1 MSDVKSTSTTKHNVE
16 SEDES
21 VNGDEFGST
30 DEVKVFKDEDEPDC
44 SESYQAELL
53 AEKSSLINESEQA
66 SLKFVVVVVDVI
78 AVIVVDTDV
87 NVVVV
92 YDVVVDIIVDM
103 TLKQIQYRHI
113 DRRIIKARQNRTF

>member
-1 MSDVKSTSTTKHNVE
+1 MEYLIEFAIGPSSTDDNVESPRTSTASNLSDVKSTSTTKHNVE

-66 SLKFVVVVVDVI
+66 SSKLVVVVVVDVI
-78 AVIVVDTDV
+78 AIVVDT
-87 NVVVV
+87 NV
-92 YDVVVDIIVDM
+92 DVVVD
-103 TLKQIQYRHI
+103 RC
-113 DRRIIKARQNRTF
+113 RWC

>member
-1 MSDVKSTSTTKHNVE
+1 MLNYFIGFILGPSSTDDNVESPRTSTTSNVSDVKSTSTTKQNVE

-66 SLKFVVVVVDVI
+66 S
-78 AVIVVDTDV
+78 
-87 NVVVV
+87 
-92 YDVVVDIIVDM
+92 
-103 TLKQIQYRHI
+103 
-113 DRRIIKARQNRTF
+113 

>member
-1 MSDVKSTSTTKHNVE
+1 MLYYFIEFTLGPSSTDDNVESPRTSTTSNVSDVKSTSTTKQNVE

-66 SLKFVVVVVDVI
+66 S
-78 AVIVVDTDV
+78 
-87 NVVVV
+87 
-92 YDVVVDIIVDM
+92 
-103 TLKQIQYRHI
+103 
-113 DRRIIKARQNRTF
+113 

>member
-1 MSDVKSTSTTKHNVE
+1 LEYLIEFAIGPSSTDDNVESPRTSTASNLSDVKSTSTTKHNVE

-66 SLKFVVVVVDVI
+66 SLKLVVVVVVDVI
-78 AVIVVDTDV
+78 AIVVDT
-87 NVVVV
+87 NV
-92 YDVVVDIIVDM
+92 DVVVD
-103 TLKQIQYRHI
+103 RC
-113 DRRIIKARQNRTF
+113 RWC

>member
-1 MSDVKSTSTTKHNVE
+1 MLYYFIGFILGPSSTDDNVESPRTSTTSNVSDVKSTSTTKQNVE

-66 SLKFVVVVVDVI
+66 S
-78 AVIVVDTDV
+78 
-87 NVVVV
+87 
-92 YDVVVDIIVDM
+92 
-103 TLKQIQYRHI
+103 
-113 DRRIIKARQNRTF
+113 

>member
-1 MSDVKSTSTTKHNVE
+1 MLYYFIEFTLGPSSTDDNVESPITSTTSNVSDVKSTSTTKQNVE

-66 SLKFVVVVVDVI
+66 S
-78 AVIVVDTDV
+78 
-87 NVVVV
+87 
-92 YDVVVDIIVDM
+92 
-103 TLKQIQYRHI
+103 
-113 DRRIIKARQNRTF
+113 